1 MEIVY
6 LANCVLPSR
15 SANTIQITNTCEGFA
30 TLGHDVTLLVPDRP
44 DLEAD
49 VADIYEFYD
58 VDPCF
63 EVQKVPRPDLSS
75 AGTLIVN
82 YRMGK
87 RAARTDPD
95 LVYGRSSV
103 ACYVAAA
110 HGAPTVYES
119 HAPVAESRFGRIE
132 TWFFEHMIAQPSFEY
147 LTVISD
153 ALRDYHAEHYPELS
167 GEIVVARD
175 GAPVVDTDTDPVDLD
190 GDGDLQV
197 GYIGHLYQGRGMD
210 VIGEVAT
217 RLPWADF
224 HIIGGDPEDVE
235 HWRDE
240 LTGVENVTFYGFLPP
255 SDLDKYRLAFD
266 VQLAPYQW
274 NLETNAG
281 HNTVKWMSP
290 LKIFEYMAAG
300 RAIVASDMPSI
311 REMLVDDYTAL
322 LCEPDDIDAWADALR
337 RLHEDAVLRNRL
349 GERAHA
355 DFVRN
360 YTYEER
366 AKICL
371 QERPEATRP
380 TQKVEPSVRN

>member
-6 LANCVLPSR
+6 LSNCVLPSR
-15 SANTIQITNTCEGFA
+15 SANTIQITNMCEGFA
-30 TLGHDVTLLVPDRP
+30 TLGHDVTLFVPNRP

-49 VADIYEFYD
+49 VDDIYEFYD

-63 EVQKVPRPDLSS
+63 EIRKVPRPNLSS

-87 RAARTDPD
+87 RAAHIDPD

-103 ACYVAAA
+103 GCYVAAT
-110 HGAPTVYES
+110 HGATTVFES
-119 HAPVAESRFGRIE
+119 HAPMAESRFGRIE

-153 ALRDYHAEHYPELS
+153 ALRDYYAEQYPQLS

-175 GAPVVDTDTDPVDLD
+175 GAPIVDRDTDPVNLD
-190 GDGDLQV
+190 GDDLQV

-210 VIGEVAT
+210 VIDEVAT

-240 LTGVENVTFYGFLPP
+240 LAGAENVTFYGFLPP
-255 SDLDKYRLAFD
+255 SDLDQYRLAFD

-274 NLETNAG
+274 NLATNAG
-281 HNTVKWMSP
+281 HNTVNWMSP

-300 RAIVASDMPSI
+300 RAIVASDMPAI
-311 REMLVDDYTAL
+311 REILVDDYTAL
-322 LCEPDDIDAWADALR
+322 LCDPDDIDAWEDALR

-349 GERAHA
+349 GKRAYA
-355 DFVRN
+355 DFLQN
-360 YTYEER
+360 YTYKER

-371 QERPEATRP
+371 QERPESTQP
-380 TQKVEPSVRN
+380 SQKVNPSTRD